1 MSQYTASQ
9 KTLNVGI
16 VGAGIGGLTAA
27 IAVARAGA
35 KVTLLEAAH
44 ELGEIGAGIQMFPN
58 VSRFLVRWGVDKII
72 GDNIVYHHECN
83 TYFGPDAT
91 LVAHS
96 LASDLV
102 AKAGFPWFVVRRD
115 HLHYGLTESAR
126 RYGVKVIVGARVNE
140 MQDLEDGV
148 HLQTTTGDKYSFDMV
163 IGADGIKS
171 FIRSQLLPG
180 IVPKATS
187 KIAAYRGVLTYKQ
200 IFDEIPE
207 ARSYLGNNM
216 DVWAGPNGYILTYP
230 ISGGKEFNIV
240 TAFCRDDYVTK
251 MEQVDIEEFR
261 DYYKD
266 YHPIIQKILKL
277 VNYTQRWPLLQMPP
291 VRTWSNK
298 HKNVVLMGDAI
309 HCMQNNMAQGAATAM
324 EDGAFLGRI
333 ISEVVRGVISIPEA
347 IQLYEKQ
354 RMPKAWVKQ
363 QISYMSGVINMM
375 TDTMERNKAT
385 LPETRAALEN
395 PVRPTHLPTTY
406 RSWQCYCTADS
417 VPGIFYYDAEGD
429 ADSTVC
435 EYLCSKGPVDEVQQ
449 LSENL
454 ADKWMG
460 YVHNNGLTMQNGEVK
475 SDKGSA
481 LTPADYQRYTS
492 HLHEKN

>member
-1 MSQYTASQ
+1 MSQN
-9 KTLNVGI
+9 TLNVGI

-44 ELGEIGAGIQMFPN
+44 ELGEIGAGIQMLPN

-72 GDNIVYHHECN
+72 GENLVSHVDCN
-83 TYFGPDAT
+83 TFSGPNAT

-96 LASDLV
+96 LASDL
-102 AKAGFPWFVVRRD
+102 ATKAGFPWWVVRRD

-126 RYGVKVIVGARVNE
+126 RHGVKVIVGARINE
-140 MQDLEDGV
+140 MQDLPDGV
-148 HLQTTTGDKYSFDMV
+148 HLQTTDGDRYSFDMV
-163 IGADGIKS
+163 IGADGIRS
-171 FIRSQLLPG
+171 FIRTQVLPG

-187 KIAAYRGVLTYKQ
+187 KIAAYRGVLSYKQ

-207 ARSYLGNNM
+207 ARATLGNSM

-230 ISGGKEFNIV
+230 ISGGKELNIV
-240 TAFCRDDYVTK
+240 TAFCKDDYVTK

-266 YHPIIQKILKL
+266 YSPVIQKILKL
-277 VNYTQRWPLLQMPP
+277 VNYTQRWPLLTMPP
-291 VRTWSNK
+291 VETWSNK
-298 HKNVVLMGDAI
+298 HKNVVMMGDAV

-324 EDGAFLGRI
+324 EDGAFLGRV
-333 ISEVVRGVISIPEA
+333 ISEVVRGVISVPEA
-347 IQLYEKQ
+347 IQLYEKS

-363 QISYMSGVINMM
+363 QISFMSGVFSLMSE
-375 TDTMERNKAT
+375 TTERDKAT
-385 LPETRAALEN
+385 LPETQAALEN
-395 PVRPTHLPTTY
+395 PVRPKELPAFY

-429 ADSTVC
+429 ADSMVC
-435 EYLCSKGPVDEVQQ
+435 EYLCSKGPVDDLRM

-454 ADKWMG
+454 ENKWLG
-460 YVHNNGLTMQNGEVK
+460 YIHNNGLTVQNGEVK

-481 LTPADYQRYTS
+481 LTAADYQRFTG
-492 HLHEKN
+492 HL